1 MRAVILFI
9 VLMAIWLIL
18 SGHYT
23 PLLVGL
29 GVVSALFCV
38 WMSQRLDSTDAEG
51 LPLHLLLRLPFFWF
65 WLIGQILL
73 ANIQMIRII
82 LTGAHV
88 PRLFRVDAENLSQ
101 AALVLYAN
109 SITLTPGTV
118 TVEAEKGALLVH
130 ALSKSMA
137 DDIKNGGMLTRVRL
151 VDGGDG

>member
-1 MRAVILFI
+1 MRAVILFV

-23 PLLVGL
+23 PLLLGL
-29 GVVSALFCV
+29 GVISVLFCV
-38 WMSQRLDSTDAEG
+38 WMSKRLDAIDAES
-51 LPLHLLLRLPFFWF
+51 LPLHLLLRLPFYWF

-82 LTGAHV
+82 LTGAHA
-88 PRLFRVDAENLSQ
+88 PCLFRVDAGDLSQ

-118 TVEAEKGALLVH
+118 TVEAEKGTLLVH
-130 ALSKSMA
+130 ALSKAMA
-137 DDIKNGGMLTRVRL
+137 DDVKKGVMLTRVRL
-151 VDGGDG
+151 VEGEGI